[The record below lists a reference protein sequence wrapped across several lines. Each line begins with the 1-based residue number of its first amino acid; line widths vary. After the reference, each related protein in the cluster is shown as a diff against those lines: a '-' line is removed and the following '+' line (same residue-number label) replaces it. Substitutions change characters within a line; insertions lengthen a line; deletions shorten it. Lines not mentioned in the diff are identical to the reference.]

1 VAYKNKQ
8 LMEKIIFENSFRY
21 HTKKEGYPNLSSDIN
36 KLGAI
41 SGQKHYKIQLL
52 IVSKLKGEDL

>member
-1 VAYKNKQ
+1 MDYKNEQ
-8 LMEKIIFENSFRY
+8 LTEKIMFESFFRY
-21 HTKKEGYPNLSSDIN
+21 HTKKEGYPNICSDIN
-36 KLGAI
+36 KLGEI

>member
-1 VAYKNKQ
+1 MSYKNKQ

-21 HTKKEGYPNLSSDIN
+21 HTKKEGYLNICSDIN

>member
-1 VAYKNKQ
+1 MK
-8 LMEKIIFENSFRY
+8 KIMFESSFRY
-21 HTKKEGYPNLSSDIN
+21 HTKKEGYLNICSDIN